1 MDEFVER
8 LRGAGHE
15 ASRAH
20 YRGTAVKSTASIPE
34 MREAVLGDG
43 GA

>member
-20 YRGTAVKSTASIPE
+20 YRGTAVKSSATIPE
-34 MREAVLGDG
+34 MRAAILGNG
-43 GA
+43 GG